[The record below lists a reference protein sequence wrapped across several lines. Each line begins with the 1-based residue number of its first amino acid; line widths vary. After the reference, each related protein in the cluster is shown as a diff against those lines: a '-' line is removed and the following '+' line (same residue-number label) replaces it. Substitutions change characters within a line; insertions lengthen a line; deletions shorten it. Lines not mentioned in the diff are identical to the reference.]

1 MVRMEIGDRRE
12 SGFTLLEVVI
22 AMAIIAT
29 GFIAVYSLHIQTLA
43 VSNSVRFYTKAP
55 LLAQKKMSELE
66 SNLSQLSD
74 SSGDFG
80 DDYTGYAYK
89 VTVSDIENEILG
101 ESAVKMKKI
110 ELQIGL
116 NEGENS
122 YDVTAYRFAGS
133 DER

>member
-1 MVRMEIGDRRE
+1 MEIGDRRE